1 MKTFLVLQHKG
12 GDFSILHEKI
22 THSLSL
28 AVCHIESI
36 LLFLCKN
43 DIETVVAALLRV
55 NSNWEAW
62 FNSASSQLSRY
73 LSQLYNTK
81 EFKNCRIWIS
91 KIVAEVSRREK
102 TISTEHK
109 LKTLYCNYT
118 LQSWWLLRT
127 ED

>member
-55 NSNWEAW
+55 NSN
-62 FNSASSQLSRY
+62 
-73 LSQLYNTK
+73 
-81 EFKNCRIWIS
+81 
-91 KIVAEVSRREK
+91 
-102 TISTEHK
+102 
-109 LKTLYCNYT
+109 
-118 LQSWWLLRT
+118 
-127 ED
+127 

>member
-28 AVCHIESI
+28 AVCHIASI

-55 NSNWEAW
+55 NSN
-62 FNSASSQLSRY
+62 
-73 LSQLYNTK
+73 
-81 EFKNCRIWIS
+81 
-91 KIVAEVSRREK
+91 
-102 TISTEHK
+102 
-109 LKTLYCNYT
+109 
-118 LQSWWLLRT
+118 
-127 ED
+127 